1 MAKYSKYVPQ
11 KRIRKIRNPLWRGI
25 GCLLMIAVPA
35 ISYWI
40 ALYLL
45 RLAKV
50 YEYVPAVLL
59 GHFQIP
65 EWSRNIPAIASLF
78 IFISSFEDFWAKII
92 FFLVTLLLLSGLI
105 SLAYSVMYQIF
116 GPARYSELDSPPE
129 NRKAKE
135 YKR

>member
-11 KRIRKIRNPLWRGI
+11 KRIKKTRNPLWRGI

-40 ALYLL
+40 ALYFLK
-45 RLAKV
+45 LAKGN
-50 YEYVPAVLL
+50 EFVPASLL

-65 EWSRNIPAIASLF
+65 EWSRQISAIAS
-78 IFISSFEDFWAKII
+78 IFVFFGSFEDFWAKII

-105 SLAYSVMYQIF
+105 SLMYSVMYQIF

-129 NRKAKE
+129 NRRARE